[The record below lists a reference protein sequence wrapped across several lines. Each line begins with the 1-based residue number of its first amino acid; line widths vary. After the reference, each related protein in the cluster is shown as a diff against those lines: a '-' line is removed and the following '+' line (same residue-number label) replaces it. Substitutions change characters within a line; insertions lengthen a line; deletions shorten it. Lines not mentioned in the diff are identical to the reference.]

1 MFVQATKLVIVKWY
15 IIHKVIHKDK
25 IGYKRFV
32 TQSKEW
38 EKYGAQL
45 VPEFMSFVD
54 LREQMTSDATHTII
68 RPDIQQFDLTY
79 IYHNSTRH
87 TTNLRH
93 TKRHPITRSIRNSNI
108 IFSVS
113 S

>member
-1 MFVQATKLVIVKWY
+1 VFVQATKLVIVKWY

-38 EKYGAQL
+38 EKYGAQI
-45 VPEFMSFVD
+45 VPPFMSFVD
-54 LREQMTSDATHTII
+54 LREQMTSDATHTTI

-79 IYHNSTRH
+79 NNST
-87 TTNLRH
+87 
-93 TKRHPITRSIRNSNI
+93 
-108 IFSVS
+108 
-113 S
+113 